1 MTMTLPK
8 QVKQFFN
15 QKVAEFLFSE
25 DLIHS
30 MLQWLL
36 HEFMRA
42 ETETI
47 VGSEKNKHSKERKTY
62 FSGYRT
68 RRFDTRLGTIYLL
81 VPKLRNGGY
90 VPFFLQE
97 KKRSETALISLVRE
111 AYVNGVSTRKM
122 DRLAKSLG
130 IVGLSASQ
138 VSELTKGLNQEVSE
152 WRNRP
157 LEASYPVIWVDAL
170 YEKIRHDGRVINS
183 AVLVIQGLNSEGKR
197 DVLAIEP
204 MLDES
209 EASWTY
215 LFDRLKA
222 RGLEQVWLVVSDAHK
237 GIQAAVTKSF
247 LGSQWQ
253 RCKVHFMRNILAHI
267 KHRAKGEFAAK
278 LKQIWCQPD
287 IKSARKY
294 AENLVQEYEER
305 LPEATSCLLEGL
317 EDSLQYFH
325 FGEFDYRKISSTN
338 TLERLNA
345 EIRRRTRVVGIF
357 PSMDSY
363 VRLVTTYMIEYTED
377 WMTSKAYFSE
387 ASIMQMETVFKERK
401 QRMAA

>member
-1 MTMTLPK
+1 MTLPK
-8 QVKQFFN
+8 QVTNFFN
-15 QKVAEFLFSE
+15 AKVAEFLFT
-25 DLIHS
+25 DDPIHE
-30 MLQWLL
+30 MLDWLL
-36 HEFMRA
+36 HEFMKA
-42 ETETI
+42 ESESK
-47 VGSEKNKHSKERKTY
+47 VGSEKNKHNSDRKTY
-62 FSGYRT
+62 ISGYRT

-97 KKRSETALISLVRE
+97 KKRSESALISLVQE
-111 AYVNGVSTRKM
+111 AYINGVSTRKM
-122 DRLAKSLG
+122 ERLAKRLG
-130 IVGLSASQ
+130 IVGLSAGQ
-138 VSELTKGLNQEVSE
+138 VSELTKGLNEQVSE

-170 YEKIRHDGRVINS
+170 YERIRHEGRVVNS
-183 AVLVIQGLNSEGKR
+183 AVLVIQGLNSSGKR

-215 LFDRLKA
+215 LFDKLKD
-222 RGLEQVWLVVSDAHK
+222 RGLEEVWLVVSDAHK

-253 RCKVHFMRNILAHI
+253 RCKVHFMRNILAHV
-267 KHRAKGEFAAK
+267 KHSTKREFAAK
-278 LKQIWCQPD
+278 LKQIWYQPD
-287 IKSARKY
+287 LKSARQY
-294 AENLVQEYEER
+294 AENLAQEYEDL
-305 LPEATSCLLEGL
+305 LPDAVNCLLEGL

-325 FGEFDYRKISSTN
+325 FDEFDHRKTSSTN
-338 TLERLNA
+338 TLERLNK

-377 WMTSKAYFSE
+377 WMTSKSYISE
-387 ASIMQMETVFKERK
+387 VSIFNMTSVFKERK
-401 QRMAA
+401 QRLAA

>member
-1 MTMTLPK
+1 MTLPK
-8 QVKQFFN
+8 QVTNYFN
-15 QKVAEFLFSE
+15 SKVAEFLFAE
-25 DLIHS
+25 DPIHE
-30 MLQWLL
+30 MLEWLL
-36 HEFMRA
+36 QEFMKA
-42 ETETI
+42 ETEAI
-47 VGSEKNKHSKERKTY
+47 VGSEKNKHNKERKTY

-97 KKRSETALISLVRE
+97 KKQSESALISLVQE

-130 IVGLSASQ
+130 ILGLSAGQ
-138 VSELTKGLNQEVSE
+138 VSELTKGLNEEVSE

-157 LEASYPVIWVDAL
+157 LESCYPVIWVDAL
-170 YEKIRHDGRVINS
+170 YEKIRHEGRVINS
-183 AVLVIQGLNSEGKR
+183 AVLVVQGLNSEGKR

-209 EASWTY
+209 EASWKC
-215 LFDRLKA
+215 LFDKLKD
-222 RGLEQVWLVVSDAHK
+222 RGLKDVWLVVSDAHK

-253 RCKVHFMRNILAHI
+253 RCKVHFMRNILAHVT
-267 KHRAKGEFAAK
+267 HRSKGEFAAK

-287 IKSARKY
+287 IKSARRY
-294 AENLVQEYEER
+294 AENLAQEYQDR
-305 LPEATSCLLEGL
+305 LPDAIHCLLEGI

-325 FGEFDYRKISSTN
+325 FQEFDNRKTSSTN
-338 TLERLNA
+338 TLERLNR

-357 PSMDSY
+357 PGRDSY
-363 VRLVTTYMIEYTED
+363 IRLVTTYMIEYTED

-387 ASIMQMETVFKERK
+387 TSILKMESIIKERQ
-401 QRMAA
+401 QRLAA

>member
-1 MTMTLPK
+1 MTLPK

-25 DLIHS
+25 DPIHE

-36 HEFMRA
+36 HEFMKA
-42 ETETI
+42 ETESI
-47 VGSEKNKHSKERKTY
+47 VGSEKNKHSKERRTY

-97 KKRSETALISLVRE
+97 KKRSESALISLVQE

-130 IVGLSASQ
+130 IEGLSAGQ

-157 LEASYPVIWVDAL
+157 LKSCYPVIWVDAL
-170 YEKIRHDGRVINS
+170 YEKIRHEGRVISS

-209 EASWTY
+209 EASWKL
-215 LFDRLKA
+215 LFDKLKD
-222 RGLEQVWLVVSDAHK
+222 RGLKEVWLVVSDAHK
-237 GIQAAVTKSF
+237 GIQAAVTRSF

-253 RCKVHFMRNILAHI
+253 RCKVHFMRNILAHVT
-267 KHRAKGEFAAK
+267 HRSKSEFAVK
-278 LKQIWCQPD
+278 LKHIWCQPD
-287 IKSARKY
+287 IKSARQY
-294 AENLVQEYEER
+294 AENLAQEYQDR
-305 LPEATSCLLEGL
+305 LPDAVHCLLEGL

-325 FGEFDYRKISSTN
+325 FEEFDNRKTSSTN
-338 TLERLNA
+338 TLERLNH

-357 PSMDSY
+357 PSRESY
-363 VRLVTTYMIEYTED
+363 IRLVTTYLIEYTED

-387 ASIMQMETVFKERK
+387 ASIIKMESIFKERK
-401 QRMAA
+401 LRLAA

>member
-1 MTMTLPK
+1 MTLPK

-25 DLIHS
+25 DPIHE
-30 MLQWLL
+30 MLRWLL
-36 HEFMRA
+36 HEFMKA
-42 ETETI
+42 ETEAI
-47 VGSEKNKHSKERKTY
+47 VGTEKNKQCKERKTY

-81 VPKLRNGGY
+81 IPKLRNGGY

-97 KKRSETALISLVRE
+97 RKRSESALISLVQE

-122 DRLAKSLG
+122 ERLAKSLG
-130 IVGLSASQ
+130 IVGLSAGQ

-157 LEASYPVIWVDAL
+157 LETSYPVIWVDAL
-170 YEKIRHDGRVINS
+170 YEKIRYDGRIINS

-209 EASWTY
+209 EASWAY
-215 LFDRLKA
+215 LFDKLKS
-222 RGLEQVWLVVSDAHK
+222 RGLQEVWLVVSDAHK

-253 RCKVHFMRNILAHI
+253 RCKVHFMRNILTHV

-278 LKQIWCQPD
+278 LKQIWYQPD
-287 IKSARKY
+287 IQSARKY
-294 AENLVQEYEER
+294 AEDLAQEYEDR
-305 LPEATSCLLEGL
+305 LPDAIGCLLDGL

-325 FGEFDYRKISSTN
+325 FDEFDHRKISSTN
-338 TLERLNA
+338 TLERLNV

-363 VRLVTTYMIEYTED
+363 VRLVTTYLIEYTEE
-377 WMTSKAYFSE
+377 WMTSRAYFSE
-387 ASIMQMETVFKERK
+387 ASILKMESVFKERK
-401 QRMAA
+401 RRLAA